1 MLHDGQQTF
10 ISPSSHHRQEVR
22 RTLKGYGIEEGEH
35 RFGLDLS
42 CPTRPF
48 PVEYEMAASIG
59 LRHNYQLTAYAM
71 LAEHTLGRTVEWR
84 QSAACSSVSD
94 QPR

>member
-1 MLHDGQQTF
+1 MVLTPHET
-10 ISPSSHHRQEVR
+10 I
-22 RTLKGYGIEEGEH
+22 
-35 RFGLDLS
+35 
-42 CPTRPF
+42 
-48 PVEYEMAASIG
+48 PVEYEITAGIG